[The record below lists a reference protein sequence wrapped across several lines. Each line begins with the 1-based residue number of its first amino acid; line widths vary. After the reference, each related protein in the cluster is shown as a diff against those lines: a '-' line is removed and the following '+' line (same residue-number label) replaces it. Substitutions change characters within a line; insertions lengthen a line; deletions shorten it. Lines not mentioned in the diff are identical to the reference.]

1 VKKHLYQG
9 FSEESLRKIAQQKV
23 NFRYSVKIHL
33 GVFIIVSILLLII
46 NLLFTPSI
54 LWIIYPF
61 FGWLTGVAEHSVA
74 YLLYARGVYP
84 IAKRGVIFH
93 LTAYIFTMS
102 FLFIINIFTLPTYY
116 WVLFPAVFWG
126 AGMII
131 HIITY
136 FVYYRGKI
144 DENGE
149 GKSRKDRAIDKEL
162 EKMKQR
168 MEK

>member
-1 VKKHLYQG
+1 MKKHLYQG

-33 GVFIIVSILLLII
+33 GVYVIVSILLLII
-46 NLLFTPSI
+46 DLLFTPSI
-54 LWIIYPF
+54 LWVIFPF
-61 FGWLTGVAEHSVA
+61 FGWLIGVAEHSVA
-74 YLLYARGVYP
+74 YVLYARGVYP

-93 LTAYIFTMS
+93 LTAYIFTIS
-102 FLFIINIFTLPTYY
+102 FLFIINFFTLPTYY

-126 AGMII
+126 AAMII
-131 HIITY
+131 HSIAY
-136 FVYYRGKI
+136 LVYYRGKI

-149 GKSRKDRAIDKEL
+149 GKSRKDKAIDKEL

-168 MEK
+168 MGK

>member
-1 VKKHLYQG
+1 MYHG
-9 FSEESLRKIAQQKV
+9 FSEESLRKIAHQKV
-23 NFRYSVKIHL
+23 NFRYSVKIHI

-46 NLLFTPSI
+46 NLLFTPLI

-61 FGWLTGVAEHSVA
+61 FGWLIGVAEHSVA
-74 YLLYARGVYP
+74 YILYARGVYP

-93 LTAYIFTMS
+93 LTAYIFTIN
-102 FLFIINIFTLPTYY
+102 FLFIINFFTLHPYY
-116 WVLFPAVFWG
+116 WALFPAIFWG
-126 AGMII
+126 AAII
-131 HIITY
+131 LHIIAY
-136 FVYYRGKI
+136 LVYYRGKI

-149 GKSRKDRAIDKEL
+149 GKSRKDKAIDKEL

>member
-1 VKKHLYQG
+1 MKKHLYQG
-9 FSEESLRKIAQQKV
+9 FSEDSLRKIAQQKV

-33 GVFIIVSILLLII
+33 GVYVIVSILLLII

-54 LWIIYPF
+54 LWVIYPF
-61 FGWLTGVAEHSVA
+61 FGWLIGVAEHSVA
-74 YLLYARGVYP
+74 YILYARGVYP

-93 LTAYIFTMS
+93 LTAYLFTIS
-102 FLFIINIFTLPTYY
+102 FLFIINFFTLPTYY

-126 AGMII
+126 AAMII
-131 HIITY
+131 HSVAY
-136 FVYYRGKI
+136 LVYYRGKI

>member
-1 VKKHLYQG
+1 VKKQLYKG
-9 FSEESLRKIAQQKV
+9 FSEESLRKIAHQKV

-33 GVFIIVSILLLII
+33 GVFIVVSILLLII
-46 NLLFTPSI
+46 NLLFTPLI

-61 FGWLTGVAEHSVA
+61 FGWLIGVAEHFVA

-93 LTAYIFTMS
+93 LTAYIFTIS
-102 FLFIINIFTLPTYY
+102 FLFIINFYTLPTYY

-126 AGMII
+126 AAMII
-131 HIITY
+131 HIIAY
-136 FVYYRGKI
+136 FIYYRSKI

>member
-1 VKKHLYQG
+1 MKKHLYQG

-33 GVFIIVSILLLII
+33 GVYVIVSILLLII

-54 LWIIYPF
+54 LWVIFPF
-61 FGWLTGVAEHSVA
+61 FGWLIGVAEHSVA
-74 YLLYARGVYP
+74 YILYARGVYP

-93 LTAYIFTMS
+93 LTAYIFTIS
-102 FLFIINIFTLPTYY
+102 FLFIINFFTLPTYY

-126 AGMII
+126 AAMII
-131 HIITY
+131 HSIAY
-136 FVYYRGKI
+136 LVYYRGKI

-149 GKSRKDRAIDKEL
+149 GKSRKDKAIDKEL

-168 MEK
+168 MGK